1 MLHSGVSVLLHC
13 LGSLCEG
20 TERSLDQQSFCH
32 SGATLVAPAQ
42 MGKMPGAQACYT
54 LPMGVSARKLV
65 VFVCKEKESK
75 QSKGEEILTCTNF
88 LS

>member
-1 MLHSGVSVLLHC
+1 MGEML
-13 LGSLCEG
+13 
-20 TERSLDQQSFCH
+20 
-32 SGATLVAPAQ
+32 
-42 MGKMPGAQACYT
+42 GAQACYT

-75 QSKGEEILTCTNF
+75 QSKGGGEILTCMDF